1 MIRNALKKI
10 SVILFTI
17 VYIFYWLFLMFTVLA
32 FQLDYELSHLYLPY
46 IWVTVAPAIVAAL
59 GFVEVYSI
67 IKQRKRNYLI
77 EIIIVA
83 IIILH
88 FWYMFIQSR

>member
-32 FQLDYELSHLYLPY
+32 FQLDYDLSHLYLPY

-67 IKQRKRNYLI
+67 IKQRKRSYLT

-83 IIILH
+83 TIILH
-88 FWYMFIQSR
+88 FWYMFISR